1 MNNTILTLLF
11 KKKLQF
17 FFLFYLV
24 LLLPVLSPIA
34 ENLRTTEVLSLL
46 GVNLILFTAIFILL
60 IFVAPKWEKL
70 IYSLLFVVAYLPG
83 SIYIS
88 YLLFAHVL
96 LQGNSVISLFET
108 NPAESKEFL
117 AHYFNP
123 WIIVAFVVYIFIC
136 FLVICKMKNVKPL
149 DVKKYKSLFVSSLLT
164 VVFISVIPP
173 LNKSVYF
180 INFYRLF
187 INYKIRLNKEECA
200 IAERQSL
207 DYPVTSID
215 STPPRTIVLVIGE
228 SLTRTH
234 MSLYGYPRKT
244 SPKLESLG
252 DSLLVYKDVLS
263 PQVHTIPVLRS
274 ILTMADKNKPQY
286 ITEKPSLI
294 ELFNR
299 AGYKTYFISTQPF
312 GGSYKTSYDALLNL
326 AQYKCDLSIEN
337 QPDEII
343 LPKFKELLKDTTSKE
358 NKLIIVHLIGNH
370 MAYEFRYT
378 PSFNVFNNSK
388 DHLIKETPFRDQKAI
403 HTIDK
408 YDNSVL
414 YNDNLIYQM
423 IRALQNQKDNE
434 SALLYFS
441 DHGEEVYDIRDFSG
455 HAYEK
460 ISTYMCEI
468 PFIVWLSP
476 NYRKT
481 RTDLDFIPNRPYST
495 GDVIFSIS
503 DLANIKYKDYDDSK
517 SIFSKKYI
525 LQERFIGD
533 MTYDEVKRRESHY
546 RN

>member
-1 MNNTILTLLF
+1 
-11 KKKLQF
+11 
-17 FFLFYLV
+17 
-24 LLLPVLSPIA
+24 
-34 ENLRTTEVLSLL
+34 
-46 GVNLILFTAIFILL
+46 
-60 IFVAPKWEKL
+60 
-70 IYSLLFVVAYLPG
+70 
-83 SIYIS
+83 
-88 YLLFAHVL
+88 
-96 LQGNSVISLFET
+96 
-108 NPAESKEFL
+108 
-117 AHYFNP
+117 
-123 WIIVAFVVYIFIC
+123 
-136 FLVICKMKNVKPL
+136 
-149 DVKKYKSLFVSSLLT
+149 
-164 VVFISVIPP
+164 
-173 LNKSVYF
+173 
-180 INFYRLF
+180 
-187 INYKIRLNKEECA
+187 
-200 IAERQSL
+200 
-207 DYPVTSID
+207 
-215 STPPRTIVLVIGE
+215 
-228 SLTRTH
+228 

-546 RN
+546 RH

>member
-1 MNNTILTLLF
+1 MTLTLNLLL

-24 LLLPVLSPIA
+24 LLLPVLTPMA
-34 ENLRTTEVLSLL
+34 ENLGRKEVITLIA
-46 GVNLILFTAIFILL
+46 VNSVLFISIFILL
-60 IFVAPKWEKL
+60 LFVRPRWEKM
-70 IYSLLFVVAYLPG
+70 IYTALFIIAYLPG

-123 WIIVAFVVYIFIC
+123 WIIVAFVVYIFFC
-136 FLVICKMKNVKPL
+136 FFIIWRMKSVHPIKINQHKT
-149 DVKKYKSLFVSSLLT
+149 LFISSLIVTLAILLT
-164 VVFISVIPP
+164 PALSKP
-173 LNKSVYF
+173 VYF
-180 INFYRLF
+180 INSYRLF
-187 INYKIRLNKEECA
+187 FSYKMRLKKEECD
-200 IAERQSL
+200 INKRQSIP
-207 DYPVTSID
+207 YTVHSID
-215 STPPRTIVLVIGE
+215 SVSPRTIVLVIGE
-228 SLTRTH
+228 SLTRRH

-244 SPKLESLG
+244 NPKLESLG

-274 ILTMADKNKPQY
+274 ILSMADKDNPRY

-312 GGSYKTSYDALLNL
+312 GGNYKTSYDALLNL

-343 LPKFKELLKDTTSKE
+343 LPKFKELLKDKSPKD
-358 NKLIIVHLIGNH
+358 NKLIIIHLIGNH

-378 PSFNVFNNSK
+378 PSFNVFDNSK
-388 DHLIKETPFRDQKAI
+388 DHLIKETPFRDKKAV

-414 YNDNLIYQM
+414 YNDNLIYQL
-423 IRALQNQKDNE
+423 IKTLQNQKDSE
-434 SALLYFS
+434 SALVYLS
-441 DHGEEVYDIRDFSG
+441 DHGEEVYDIRKFSG

-476 NYRKT
+476 NYREARK
-481 RTDLDFIPNRPYST
+481 DLDFTPNRPYSS

-503 DLANIKYKDYDDSK
+503 DLANIKYKDYNDAK
-517 SIFSKKYI
+517 SIFSKNYI
-525 LQERFIGD
+525 PQKRYIGD
-533 MTYDEVKRRESHY
+533 MTYDEVKQREANY
-546 RN
+546 KD

>member
-1 MNNTILTLLF
+1 MTTTLNLLL

-34 ENLRTTEVLSLL
+34 ENLGQKEVITLIIINS
-46 GVNLILFTAIFILL
+46 ILFVAIFILL
-60 IFVAPKWEKL
+60 LFVTPLWEKI
-70 IYSLLFVVAYLPG
+70 IYSGLFVLAYLPG
-83 SIYIS
+83 SVYIS

-96 LQGNSVISLFET
+96 LQGNSIISLFET
-108 NPAESKEFL
+108 NPAESREFL

-123 WIIVAFVVYIFIC
+123 WIIVGFVVYIFFC
-136 FLVICKMKNVKPL
+136 FFIIWRMKCLHRVKIKRHKTL
-149 DVKKYKSLFVSSLLT
+149 FLGSLSIVCCIVLTPSL
-164 VVFISVIPP
+164 SQ
-173 LNKSVYF
+173 SVYF
-180 INFYRLF
+180 VNFYKLF
-187 INYKIRLNKEECA
+187 VNYKIRLNKEECL
-200 IAERQSL
+200 INDRQFSS
-207 DYPVTSID
+207 YTVTCID
-215 STPPRTIVLVIGE
+215 TVAPKTIVLVIGE

-244 SPKLESLG
+244 NPKLESLG

-274 ILTMADKNKPQY
+274 LLTMADRDNPQY

-312 GGSYKTSYDALLNL
+312 GGNYKTSYDALLNL
-326 AQYKCDLSIEN
+326 AQYKSDLSIEN

-343 LPKFKELLKDTTSKE
+343 LPEFKELLRDSNSKD
-358 NKLIIVHLIGNH
+358 NKLIIIHLIGNH

-378 PSFNVFNNSK
+378 PSFNVFDNTK
-388 DHLIKETPFRDQKAI
+388 DHLIKDTPYRDKKAV

-414 YNDNLIYQM
+414 YNDNLIYQL
-423 IRALQNQKDNE
+423 IKALQSQKDRE
-434 SALLYFS
+434 SALLYLS
-441 DHGEEVYDIRDFSG
+441 DHGEEVYDIRKFSG

-468 PFIVWLSP
+468 PFLVWLSP
-476 NYRKT
+476 NYRESRK
-481 RTDLDFIPNRPYST
+481 DLDFTPDRPYST
-495 GDVIFSIS
+495 SNVIFSIS
-503 DLANIKYKDYDDSK
+503 DLADIQYKDYDDSK
-517 SIFSKKYI
+517 SIFSRKYI
-525 LQERFIGD
+525 PQERYVGD
-533 MTYDEVKRRESHY
+533 MTYDEIKQKESKY
-546 RN
+546 KD